1 MVRRRVWVWVGL
13 IAGCGRPA
21 PDAPCAD
28 ARLPVH
34 LEPAWDPNLPL
45 ILAFGGGAAVPTDAA
60 GLLDHVVLT
69 DRDGA
74 PVAMWAASHDD
85 AVYLCPRGG
94 LRPRAPYVWDV
105 TELEQSAPQSLTP
118 PPYTRGGLR
127 VFTTAAT
134 SVAPP
139 ITSLAACRAAALRDP
154 VVCHADVE
162 VTDTGDTGDTGPTD
176 DTGSAATTRRRR

>member
-1 MVRRRVWVWVGL
+1 MGL
-13 IAGCGRPA
+13 IAGCGRAVPE
-21 PDAPCAD
+21 PPCAD

-45 ILAFGGGAAVPTDAA
+45 ILAFGGGVAVPTDAA
-60 GLLDHVVLT
+60 GLLDHVRLT

-74 PVAMWAASHDD
+74 PIAMWAASHDD
-85 AVYLCPRGG
+85 AVYLCPQGG

-105 TELEQSAPQSLTP
+105 TAFDVDAPQSLTAP
-118 PPYTRGGLR
+118 PFTRGGLR
-127 VFTTAAT
+127 VFTTASA

-139 ITSLAACRAAALRDP
+139 VTSAAECRAAALRDP
-154 VVCHADVE
+154 VTCHADVE

-176 DTGSAATTRRRR
+176 DTGTAAARRRR